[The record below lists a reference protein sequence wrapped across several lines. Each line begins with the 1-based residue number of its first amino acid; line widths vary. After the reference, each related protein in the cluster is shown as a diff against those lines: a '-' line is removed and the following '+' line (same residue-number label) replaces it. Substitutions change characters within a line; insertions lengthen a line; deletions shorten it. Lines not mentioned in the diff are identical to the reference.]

1 MLLEEELTNEIIG
14 AAIEVHQALGPGL
27 LESAYEECL
36 CHELSLRRIPFQRQV
51 DLPVEYKGIKL
62 DCSYRMDLIVKDI
75 VVVEVKAV
83 QHLLPVH
90 EAQLLN
96 YLRLSARRVGLIL
109 NFNVNRL
116 RSGSMRKILYL
127 SVPPCLR
134 GESTRSGPPPP
145 PALHAEPHVPLI
157 GRFVASCSCCDSAP
171 PPSCRT
177 PAEPRRV
184 RPFAVIFVCRGFVG
198 SYFSL
203 LFHIERAMAASVR
216 AIVSFAR
223 FGLVPSGR
231 RCGSA
236 CGRGPGSGRA

>member
-90 EAQLLN
+90 EAQLLT

-116 RSGSMRKILYL
+116 RAGIMRKIL
-127 SVPPCLR
+127 
-134 GESTRSGPPPP
+134 
-145 PALHAEPHVPLI
+145 
-157 GRFVASCSCCDSAP
+157 
-171 PPSCRT
+171 
-177 PAEPRRV
+177 
-184 RPFAVIFVCRGFVG
+184 
-198 SYFSL
+198 
-203 LFHIERAMAASVR
+203 
-216 AIVSFAR
+216 
-223 FGLVPSGR
+223 
-231 RCGSA
+231 
-236 CGRGPGSGRA
+236 